1 MVQAERMPSLSEAV
15 PKLLDRLEIPADPRG
30 GQDTLAG
37 LDRAAAAGSRSSGSS
52 AAASTCTL

>member
-1 MVQAERMPSLSEAV
+1 MPGLSEAV